1 MKYLP
6 RELQV
11 VTERPSKNFENKGS
25 HMICD
30 CHAILELSFLLQDFA
45 YFCEKKRE
53 IQRSYKLDRHR
64 SLLF

>member
-45 YFCEKKRE
+45 YSGSIF
-53 IQRSYKLDRHR
+53 
-64 SLLF
+64 SLIPEELQT